1 MPVFFH
7 LLHMKLFF
15 EIRGCYL
22 MFYIVLTLS
31 CLYFVST
38 WKVMDSQVV
47 VDGLVLRG
55 SDSQVAAGHL
65 LDIVEKSWRED
76 KLPDDD
82 IAVPIA
88 ELPDPEADNGDSTLT
103 LKEQDQKWKDLALG
117 KLNDQQEALSNW

>member
-1 MPVFFH
+1 
-7 LLHMKLFF
+7 
-15 EIRGCYL
+15 
-22 MFYIVLTLS
+22 
-31 CLYFVST
+31 
-38 WKVMDSQVV
+38 MDSQVV

-55 SDSQVAAGHL
+55 SDSQVAAGHF